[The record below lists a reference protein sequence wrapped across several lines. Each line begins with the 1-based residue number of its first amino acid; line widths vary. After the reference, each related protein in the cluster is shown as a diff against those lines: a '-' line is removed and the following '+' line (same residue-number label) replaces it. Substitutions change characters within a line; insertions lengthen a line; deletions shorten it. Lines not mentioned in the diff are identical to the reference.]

1 MTRCWMRYLVS
12 RKDSRTGTC
21 DIIRDGIGGGGGK
34 DDGGGAMPGG
44 VMPGGAMPGGGMPGA
59 GTGGPPTDPPSRAGL
74 ALSMRF
80 SSDMTTS
87 P

>member
-1 MTRCWMRYLVS
+1 MRYFVS

-21 DIIRDGIGGGGGK
+21 DIIREGIVGGGAK
-34 DDGGGAMPGG
+34 FMGGGAMPGG
-44 VMPGGAMPGGGMPGA
+44 GTMPGGGAIPGV
-59 GTGGPPTDPPSRAGL
+59 GVTPGKGVGGAPMGPPSRAGL